1 MLVKFPNL
9 EELGKRAFIT
19 YLRSVYLKKVFDL
32 SRFSAEQ
39 FSAYAAS
46 LGLPVTPTIRFISH
60 MKNVSKKDMQDI
72 DTKQMKSSSKREV
85 IITPKINSD
94 LTVCDGDD
102 DILYPKKPTTDANM
116 DNGLDDVLHSKEPA
130 TDTDVTRYVLLLI
143 FRTKTFLPF
152 KFDATKYLVPGF
164 VCRSYGNQL
173 YLSDSKDPSKRRN

>member
-1 MLVKFPNL
+1 MLVKFPSL
-9 EELGKRAFIT
+9 QELGKRAFIT

-72 DTKQMKSSSKREV
+72 DTKQMKSSSKREA

-102 DILYPKKPTTDANM
+102 DILYPKEPTTDANM

-164 VCRSYGNQL
+164 VCRSYANQL

>member
-1 MLVKFPNL
+1 MLVKFPSL
-9 EELGKRAFIT
+9 QELGKRAFIT

-46 LGLPVTPTIRFISH
+46 LGLPVTPTISFISH

-116 DNGLDDVLHSKEPA
+116 DNGCPSFQGTCHRYRCDQVCIA
-130 TDTDVTRYVLLLI
+130 THFSNQDI
-143 FRTKTFLPF
+143 PTF
-152 KFDATKYLVPGF
+152 
-164 VCRSYGNQL
+164 QI
-173 YLSDSKDPSKRRN
+173 